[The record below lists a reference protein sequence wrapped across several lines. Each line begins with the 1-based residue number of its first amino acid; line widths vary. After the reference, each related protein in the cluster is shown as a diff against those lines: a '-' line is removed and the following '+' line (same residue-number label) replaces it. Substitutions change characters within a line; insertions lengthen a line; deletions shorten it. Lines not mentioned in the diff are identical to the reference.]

1 MNGYMQDYDQLRQ
14 ADPNVLA
21 PALLKAV
28 ETHERVERTRRLSF
42 QYCPDNITKEYRDSP
57 TFPTIYQDHDLSYRA
72 EGQQTHRLC
81 IGDNLDALMGLSIN
95 EKGTYDLIYID
106 PPYNTGNKDFI
117 YNDNFLNPEDSW
129 KHSKWLSFMEPRL
142 RVAKQLLKDTGV
154 IVAAIGPQEHHHL
167 RLMMDY
173 IFGETNFIANITWT
187 GETTASGRYFNDSS
201 DYMLVYGR
209 RVSTM
214 VSADIKWRIPKEGA
228 QDVLYAASSIW
239 IDSKGEHDIAQKAFN
254 AWWKKVPKDS
264 PVNDHRHYNKLDE
277 SGEPYNKTPL
287 HDPSGN
293 GGRFDVLHPKT
304 GLPVK
309 VPTRGWVYSETTMQD
324 RRSKG
329 EVFFGEDHTTSPWR
343 RDYLKNIME
352 TPLRTHINLTRRGGT
367 RRMEDILGRKAFS
380 FPKDPT
386 VLAKYFQAMM
396 PKDGKVLD
404 FFAGSGSTADAVLQ
418 LNNRDGGTRQVT
430 LVTSNE
436 NGIGICVTRNRVV
449 RVMSGKDWAN
459 PDKAEALGGEL
470 AVYQVGRV
478 RLEEDVEF
486 IESVEGKWEES
497 PAIWH
502 FIGEFPWA
510 ASYRDRVIGF
520 SQSSSHKHAA
530 LALVRGEDE
539 EAKLAFRDVIDK
551 SNDTALL
558 SSWAADCESYPAA
571 RTANVITPYPQIR
584 AVEHVRHMTKSN
596 HSYDLRFLIEEALS
610 TVNPQEE
617 K

>member
-21 PALLKAV
+21 SALLKAV
-28 ETHERVERTRRLSF
+28 ETHERTERTRRLSF
-42 QYCPDNITKEYRDSP
+42 QYCPDNITKEYRDRP

-72 EGQQTHRLC
+72 EGQQTHRLF

-95 EKGTYDLIYID
+95 EKSTYDLIYID

-154 IVAAIGPQEHHHL
+154 IVVAIGPQEHHHL
-167 RLMMDY
+167 RLMMDH

-187 GETTASGRYFNDSS
+187 GGGVPAGRFLSDSS

-209 RVSTM
+209 RVPALL
-214 VSADIKWRIPKEGA
+214 SADIKWRIPKEGA
-228 QDVLYAASSIW
+228 QDVLDAAAAAWGESR
-239 IDSKGEHDIAQKAFN
+239 GEHEVAQKAFN

-264 PVNDHRHYNKLDE
+264 PIYTHRRYNKLDE
-277 SGEPYNKTPL
+277 SG
-287 HDPSGN
+287 DPWAQTWLQAPGVTRN
-293 GGRFDVLHPKT
+293 RFDVLHPKT
-304 GLPVK
+304 GVPVRI
-309 VPTRGWVYSETTMQD
+309 PANGWVYSKSTMLD
-324 RRSKG
+324 RVSKG
-329 EVFFGEDHTTSPWR
+329 EVFFGEDHTSQPWR

-352 TPLRTHINLTRRGGT
+352 TPLRSLIDRPRRSGT
-367 RRMEDILGRKAFS
+367 QHMEDILGRKAFT

-386 VLAKYFQAMM
+386 VLMKYFQAML
-396 PKDGKVLD
+396 PKDGRVLD
-404 FFAGSGSTADAVLQ
+404 FFAGSGSTAEAVLQ
-418 LNNRDGGTRQVT
+418 LNNLDGGTRQVT

-436 NGIGICVTRNRVV
+436 NGIGTQVTRERVV
-449 RVMSGKDWAN
+449 RVMSGENWAN
-459 PDKAEALGGEL
+459 PPKAQALGGEL
-470 AVYQVGRV
+470 AVYGVGRV
-478 RLEEDVEF
+478 LLEEDIEF

-502 FIGEFPWA
+502 FIGEFPWT
-510 ASYRDRVIGF
+510 ASYRNRLIGF

-530 LALVRGEDE
+530 LALVREEDAE
-539 EAKLAFRDVIDK
+539 VKLACREVVDK
-551 SNDTALL
+551 SNETAIV
-558 SSWAADCESYPAA
+558 SSWAADFESYPAL

-584 AVEHVRHMTKSN
+584 AVEHVRHLTKSK

-617 K
+617 N